1 MLSID
6 HNKIRTAKM
15 GRNVCRSSRSIAGRM
30 IRSAP
35 WLLGSAVLF
44 LRSSSSSATAAAVLA
59 PSGGG
64 GGGICSIASESWSE
78 HPRPS
83 WTILDEGVTPTFQD
97 EVEAEVAA
105 SAAIVPPSVGT
116 IDPVPADTDAAA
128 TAISNS
134 SLYSYGGDSSDIVAG
149 APSHEASATPS
160 PAAIRPVEFNRH
172 LLVRM
177 GVTVDGK
184 SDGGGWAVTLDEVLF
199 AHRHD
204 GNNNNNDGR
213 QLVRMERRVWPA
225 EDSASTSSTSFLVPL
240 ESLHRRAMAGEAD
253 ADMMTVVREA
263 VLRASLVELLPSGRR
278 VAMVRLVPVPMAADG
293 RSILSPVVGVHLS
306 GTASPAEPVD
316 DVGKGGPAVP
326 SWDSRMATLPAAAV
340 GLGAAV
346 VVVGI
351 ALCFVYLRP
360 ARVDEYEYQ
369 YQQEQE
375 ELLHGNAHY
384 MRHPGGAE
392 PVEEAEMAAEEYYG
406 GGGLDR
412 PIINGAL
419 ANHDGNY
426 GQEYGGA
433 GGPHGMTPPK
443 VDRKVTAIDQ
453 VGAVLSTP
461 VRTPVKEQPIAGAY
475 RETPTP
481 SGSSPVQNGEAGEEP
496 MMSQADDYGNEQKPP
511 AMEQQPLPE
520 QHDANIGVD
529 DDDDVALPESG
540 GLDIEQSQQSRDSSS
555 GGDAQEEHVASG
567 RTSWGLTLGQRSFC
581 SDSSAASVASASS
594 IATHLHANWKQSQ
607 SQKGPAP
614 TTENAAA
621 PRSRTSNAAS
631 SPTPTRSTS
640 SSIAAEAGNMTTVGD
655 AAAAAVERQEAR
667 QPRRRPRQL
676 PSQNAPLFVEKR
688 SPKHRKVEVKPLPNV
703 GASKLLKREER
714 KWDDSRYKFGANG
727 GVGGGSLSSKDRSQT
742 ASNKA
747 PSVSKSDSSKSSSR
761 LKRKAA
767 MPLASISVPS
777 DANAKKQRKST

>member
-1 MLSID
+1 
-6 HNKIRTAKM
+6 
-15 GRNVCRSSRSIAGRM
+15 
-30 IRSAP
+30 
-35 WLLGSAVLF
+35 
-44 LRSSSSSATAAAVLA
+44 
-59 PSGGG
+59 
-64 GGGICSIASESWSE
+64 
-78 HPRPS
+78 
-83 WTILDEGVTPTFQD
+83 
-97 EVEAEVAA
+97 
-105 SAAIVPPSVGT
+105 
-116 IDPVPADTDAAA
+116 
-128 TAISNS
+128 
-134 SLYSYGGDSSDIVAG
+134 
-149 APSHEASATPS
+149 
-160 PAAIRPVEFNRH
+160 
-172 LLVRM
+172 
-177 GVTVDGK
+177 
-184 SDGGGWAVTLDEVLF
+184 
-199 AHRHD
+199 
-204 GNNNNNDGR
+204 
-213 QLVRMERRVWPA
+213 
-225 EDSASTSSTSFLVPL
+225 
-240 ESLHRRAMAGEAD
+240 
-253 ADMMTVVREA
+253 
-263 VLRASLVELLPSGRR
+263 
-278 VAMVRLVPVPMAADG
+278 
-293 RSILSPVVGVHLS
+293 
-306 GTASPAEPVD
+306 
-316 DVGKGGPAVP
+316 
-326 SWDSRMATLPAAAV
+326 
-340 GLGAAV
+340 
-346 VVVGI
+346 
-351 ALCFVYLRP
+351 
-360 ARVDEYEYQ
+360 
-369 YQQEQE
+369 
-375 ELLHGNAHY
+375 
-384 MRHPGGAE
+384 
-392 PVEEAEMAAEEYYG
+392 
-406 GGGLDR
+406 
-412 PIINGAL
+412 
-419 ANHDGNY
+419 
-426 GQEYGGA
+426 
-433 GGPHGMTPPK
+433 
-443 VDRKVTAIDQ
+443 
-453 VGAVLSTP
+453 
-461 VRTPVKEQPIAGAY
+461 
-475 RETPTP
+475 
-481 SGSSPVQNGEAGEEP
+481 